1 MCAMVECYAGCRYP
15 ERPRTFLWEGMRVTV
30 EEVERCWRTPA
41 GISFRVRV
49 MDDQRFTLTYEEA
62 GDRWQVEPVRTAVRH
77 VT

>member
-1 MCAMVECYAGCRYP
+1 
-15 ERPRTFLWEGMRVTV
+15 MRVTV

-49 MDDQRFTLTYEEA
+49 TDDRRFTLTYEEA